1 MDPRLS
7 MAAQLGD
14 VITLEALLEED
25 PLILE
30 KVSLAPFAETPLH
43 IATLAGKTKFVK
55 EILSQKPSFASELN
69 QDGFSPLHIA
79 AASGQVEIVRE
90 LLRLN
95 PELSLVKD
103 KGGRTPLHFAA
114 IRGRVFV
121 IDELL
126 SHCPHA
132 IRCVTSR
139 GETALHLAVKNNQFE
154 ALKALVEKLDYD
166 DDDEIL
172 YAKDK
177 EGNTILQL
185 AVASNQLQVSQ

>member
-1 MDPRLS
+1 MYPRLS

-14 VITLEALLEED
+14 IITFKALLVED

-30 KVSLAPFAETPLH
+30 KVSLTPFAETPLH
-43 IATLAGKTKFVK
+43 IATLAGKTEFVK
-55 EILSQKPSFASELN
+55 EMLSQKPSFATELN

-79 AASGQVEIVRE
+79 AASGQIEIVRE
-90 LLRLN
+90 LLKLS
-95 PELSLVKD
+95 PDLSLLKD
-103 KGGRTPLHFAA
+103 KGGRTPLHYAA
-114 IRGRVFV
+114 IRGRPFV

-132 IRCVTSR
+132 VWSVTTR

-154 ALKALVEKLDYD
+154 ALKVLVEKLDMD
-166 DDDEIL
+166 DTDIIN
-172 YAKDK
+172 AKDK

-185 AVASNQLQVSQ
+185 AVANNQLQVS